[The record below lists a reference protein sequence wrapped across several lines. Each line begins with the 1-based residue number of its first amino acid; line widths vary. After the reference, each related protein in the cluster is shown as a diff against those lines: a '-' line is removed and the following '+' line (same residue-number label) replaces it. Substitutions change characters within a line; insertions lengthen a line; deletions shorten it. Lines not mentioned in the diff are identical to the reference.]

1 MGATGDGK
9 SEMWERRS
17 GWATME
23 ATQKQYLQEVEQEL
37 STLRAGFEALL
48 SSASLS
54 PPGAGEGAGND
65 GERDAQDSL
74 EAVVTAESLVRA
86 SQSLLL
92 IINNLKRDR
101 ALGSFAPLNASI
113 EARKDEMDQVVETA
127 DATLAELASR
137 VDDLL
142 SSLEQEYYAS

>member
-1 MGATGDGK
+1 M
-9 SEMWERRS
+9 
-17 GWATME
+17 
-23 ATQKQYLQEVEQEL
+23 
-37 STLRAGFEALL
+37 
-48 SSASLS
+48 
-54 PPGAGEGAGND
+54 
-65 GERDAQDSL
+65 
-74 EAVVTAESLVRA
+74 TAESLVRA